1 MKENILDQTRDSKYK
16 DHMRDNFERHSFSK
30 GNMVLVMQKKGNKLK
45 LTPSFNQTPLRIT
58 NIKGSMITASTESI

>member
-16 DHMRDNFERHSFSK
+16 DHMRDNLERHLFSK
-30 GNMVLVMQKKGNKLK
+30 GNMVLVMQKKGNKLN
-45 LTPSFNQTPLRIT
+45 PSFNRTPLRIT